1 VQLRPSKQLYLQVQL
16 TGIEPMSDAAPKRIA
31 AIREKVRE
39 ERARLS
45 ELNKQIGTDLKK
57 QMKPA
62 SHYLDDVEGF
72 FLAPEV
78 LRRLSESEWARW
90 LRNAETVLRRAVVH
104 RKWVE
109 GLIKKYGPDAR
120 TFG

>member
-1 VQLRPSKQLYLQVQL
+1 
-16 TGIEPMSDAAPKRIA
+16 MSAAADKRIA

-39 ERARLS
+39 ERAPLAALS
-45 ELNKQIGTDLKK
+45 KQIGADLKK

-78 LRRLSESEWARW
+78 LRHPPRSESEWARW
-90 LRNAETVLRRAVVH
+90 LGNAEGVLRRAVVH

>member
-1 VQLRPSKQLYLQVQL
+1 
-16 TGIEPMSDAAPKRIA
+16 MSATAADKRIA
-31 AIREKVRE
+31 AIREKVSGG
-39 ERARLS
+39 RAQLS
-45 ELNKQIGTDLKK
+45 ELNKQVGADLKK

-78 LRRLSESEWARW
+78 LRHRPRSESEWARW
-90 LRNAETVLRRAVVH
+90 LGNAEAVLRRAVVH
-104 RKWVE
+104 RKSIE
-109 GLIKKYGPDAR
+109 GLIAKYGPDAR